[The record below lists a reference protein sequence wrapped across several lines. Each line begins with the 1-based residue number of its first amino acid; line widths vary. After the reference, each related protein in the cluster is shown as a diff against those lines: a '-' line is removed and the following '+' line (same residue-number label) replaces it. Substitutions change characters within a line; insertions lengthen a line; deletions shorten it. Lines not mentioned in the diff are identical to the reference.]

1 MSNELDLRDYFRI
14 IRKRVWMILAIVVAA
29 CMVSGIFSVYFK
41 KPVYEA
47 STKIIVNQ
55 SASQAIS
62 QQLDINQINSN
73 IRMIDTYKEIIKT
86 PAILD
91 KVAEQY
97 PQFELT
103 AEELSKKVK
112 VSSVNNTQVMTLAV
126 QDISYRKAAEIA
138 NAVSLI
144 FQSEIPQLF
153 NIENVSILNE
163 AKVDAF
169 PAPVSPNIPL
179 NIAISFV
186 VALMLGVGISFLLE
200 FLDDTLKSEEDV
212 QRYLG
217 LPTLGAISKMDQEDV
232 KTASGAKSV
241 TQSYKKAGELE
252 RVTIGK

>member
-1 MSNELDLRDYFRI
+1 MSNELDLRDYVRI
-14 IRKRVWMILAIVVAA
+14 IRKRLWLIAVIVIAA
-29 CMVSGIFSVYFK
+29 CLVSGAFSIYFQ
-41 KPVYEA
+41 KPIYEA

-55 SASQAIS
+55 TASQAML
-62 QQLDINQINSN
+62 QQLDLNQINSN

-91 KVAEQY
+91 KVVERYPEFDLTTEQLAE
-97 PQFELT
+97 
-103 AEELSKKVK
+103 KVK

-126 QDISYRKAAEIA
+126 QDLSYGQAAEIV

-144 FQSEIPQLF
+144 FQQEIPTLF
-153 NIENVSILNE
+153 NIENVSILNK
-163 AKVDAF
+163 AKLDAT

-186 VALMLGVGISFLLE
+186 VALMLGVGLSFLLE
-200 FLDDTLKSEEDV
+200 FLDDTVKTEEDV

-217 LPTLGAISKMDQEDV
+217 LPTLGVITRMDQDDM
-232 KTASGAKSV
+232 KHASTRAAS
-241 TQSYKKAGELE
+241 QSYKKAGELE

>member
-1 MSNELDLRDYFRI
+1 MSNELDLRDYVRI
-14 IRKRVWMILAIVVAA
+14 IRKRLWMIVAIVVAA
-29 CMVSGIFSVYFK
+29 CLLAGAFSMYFQ

-55 SASQAIS
+55 TASQAML
-62 QQLDINQINSN
+62 QQLDLNQINSN

-91 KVAEQY
+91 KVVERY
-97 PQFELT
+97 PQFGLT
-103 AEELSKKVK
+103 TEQLADKVK

-126 QDISYRKAAEIA
+126 QDLSYRQAAEIV

-144 FQSEIPQLF
+144 FQQEIPTLF

-163 AKVDAF
+163 AKVDAT
-169 PAPVSPNIPL
+169 PDPVSPNIPL

-186 VALMLGVGISFLLE
+186 VALMLGIGVSFLLE
-200 FLDDTLKSEEDV
+200 FLDDTVKTEEDV

-217 LPTLGAISKMDQEDV
+217 LPTLGVITRMDQEDI
-232 KTASGAKSV
+232 KTASTKASS
-241 TQSYKKAGELE
+241 QSYKKAGELE